1 MNPFWIAILACI
13 ILKERIQFIEIIG
26 IVVCFGGVVMIT
38 YSKSFHEEDA
48 KGSEDASELEKYIG
62 MMLAILGGVSMAIS
76 NVYNRKLKDIDYN
89 NIMVYHSM
97 LGIILASV
105 YILVEAII
113 TS

>member
-1 MNPFWIAILACI
+1 
-13 ILKERIQFIEIIG
+13 
-26 IVVCFGGVVMIT
+26 
-38 YSKSFHEEDA
+38 
-48 KGSEDASELEKYIG
+48 